1 MKIGILEDEAVWRDK
16 VQACIEKYCK
26 DNNVEYK
33 IVLYKNR
40 NENIE
45 NKDLDLL
52 FLDIELDE
60 GDNGFEIAERL
71 MNSGSQC
78 RVCFLTSHTE
88 LARLGY
94 RFNAF
99 RYIDKKHL
107 EEINEAIDYFL
118 KTKIQDRIVYCRDT
132 AGINIKINL
141 KELLL
146 IETNGRKLRYLM
158 LDGREYFCEGLI
170 SETAQSLSR
179 FGFYHIQRS
188 YVVNLKYIEAVNSRE
203 VTLCNGIRIVIGR
216 AHGKEFKKAFFQ
228 WRMQFDS

>member
-1 MKIGILEDEAVWRDK
+1 MKICIVEDEAVWRDK
-16 VQACIEKYCK
+16 IRAAIEKYCA
-26 DNNVEYK
+26 D
-33 IVLYKNR
+33 KNISAR
-40 NENIE
+40 IKAYDSERDFMENA
-45 NKDLDLL
+45 DADLL

-60 GDNGFEIAERL
+60 GENGFEIAERL